1 MGGKLQEPAMT
12 LTPDLRVRIEHVL
25 QSNRVVLFMKGDP
38 GSPRCGFSA
47 KAVGILDALVPGYAS
62 VDVLADADIREGI
75 KEYGQWPTIPQLYV
89 DGELIGGSD
98 IIEQM
103 LNSGELHEV
112 LGVAAPDRT
121 PPTLHI
127 SDAAADAIRRAMQ
140 SSEPGV
146 GLHLAVDPR
155 FAAQFQ
161 LKPVTGQEIVAE
173 VAGIRVH
180 LDLASAPRAQGISI
194 DWVDDVRG
202 SGLAISNP
210 NAPPPVKS
218 ISVQELHDRI
228 VAGAIDVIDIRP
240 GAERSIAPFP
250 QPHEVLDEDS
260 MERLAAL
267 PKDLPLAFICHHGN
281 SSRQAAEH
289 FRSLGFHD
297 IYNVEGGIEAWAS
310 RIDPS
315 VPRY

>member
-1 MGGKLQEPAMT
+1 M
-12 LTPDLRVRIEHVL
+12 R
-25 QSNRVVLFMKGDP
+25 SNRAAD
-38 GSPRCGFSA
+38 
-47 KAVGILDALVPGYAS
+47 AVGILDALSPGYAS
-62 VDVLADADIREGI
+62 VDVLADPEIREGI

-89 DGELIGGSD
+89 GGELVGGSD

-121 PPTLHI
+121 PPTI
-127 SDAAADAIRRAMQ
+127 SISPAAAEAIRRALD
-140 SSEPGV
+140 SADPSL

-155 FAAQFQ
+155 FASQFQ

-173 VAGIRVH
+173 ASGIRVH
-180 LDLASAPRAQGISI
+180 LDLASAPRANGIAI
-194 DWVDDVRG
+194 DWVEDVRG

-218 ISVQELHDRI
+218 MSVQELHDRI
-228 VAGAIDVIDIRP
+228 VAGAIDVIDVRP
-240 GAERSIAPFP
+240 AQARAIAPFP

-260 MERLAAL
+260 HDRLAAL
-267 PKDLPLAFICHHGN
+267 PKDLPLAFLCHHGN

-289 FRSLGFHD
+289 FRGLGFHD
-297 IYNVEGGIEAWAS
+297 IYNVEGGIDAWAAEV
-310 RIDPS
+310 DPK

>member
-1 MGGKLQEPAMT
+1 MT
-12 LTPDLRVRIEHVL
+12 LTPDLRERIEQML

-38 GSPRCGFSA
+38 ASPRCGFSA
-47 KAVGILDALVPGYAS
+47 KAVGILDALTPGYAS
-62 VDVLADADIREGI
+62 VDVLADAEIREGI

-89 DGELIGGSD
+89 AGELIGGSD

-112 LGVAAPDRT
+112 LGVAGPDRT

-127 SDAAADAIRRAMQ
+127 SPAAAEAIRRAMDD
-140 SSEPGV
+140 SEPGI

-173 VAGIRVH
+173 AEGIRVH

-210 NAPPPVKS
+210 NAPPPVKPMT
-218 ISVQELHDRI
+218 VQELHDRI
-228 VAGAIDVIDIRP
+228 IAGAIDVIDIRS
-240 GAERSIAPFP
+240 AQERALAPFP
-250 QPHEVLDEDS
+250 QPHEVLDEGSHD
-260 MERLAAL
+260 RLAAL
-267 PKDLPLAFICHHGN
+267 PKDLPLAFLCHHGN

-289 FRSLGFHD
+289 FRGLGFHD
-297 IYNVEGGIEAWAS
+297 LHNVEGGIDAWAAA
-310 RIDPS
+310 IDPS

>member
-1 MGGKLQEPAMT
+1 MT
-12 LTPDLRVRIEHVL
+12 LTPDLRERIDQML

-38 GSPRCGFSA
+38 ASPRCGFSA
-47 KAVGILDALVPGYAS
+47 KAVGILDALSPGYAS
-62 VDVLADADIREGI
+62 VDVLADAEIREGI

-89 DGELIGGSD
+89 AGELIGGSD

-127 SDAAADAIRRAMQ
+127 SPAAAEAIRRAMDD
-140 SSEPGV
+140 SEPGI
-146 GLHLAVDPR
+146 GLHLSVDPR

-173 VAGIRVH
+173 AEGIRVH

-210 NAPPPVKS
+210 NAPPPVKPMT
-218 ISVQELHDRI
+218 VQELHDRI
-228 VAGAIDVIDIRP
+228 IAGAIDVIDIRS
-240 GAERSIAPFP
+240 AQERALAPFP

-260 MERLAAL
+260 HDRLAAL
-267 PKDLPLAFICHHGN
+267 PKDLPLAFLCHHGN

-289 FRSLGFHD
+289 FRGLGFHD
-297 IYNVEGGIEAWAS
+297 LHNVEGGIDAWAAA
-310 RIDPS
+310 IDPS

>member
-1 MGGKLQEPAMT
+1 MSLSPE
-12 LTPDLRVRIEHVL
+12 LRQRIESTL
-25 QSNRVVLFMKGDP
+25 SSNRVVLFMKGDP
-38 GSPRCGFSA
+38 SSPRCGFSA
-47 KAVGILDALVPGYAS
+47 KAVGILDAISPGYAS
-62 VDVLADADIREGI
+62 VDVLADPEIREGI

-89 DGELIGGSD
+89 GGELVGGSD

-121 PPTLHI
+121 PPTI
-127 SDAAADAIRRAMQ
+127 SISPAAAEAIRRALD
-140 SSEPGV
+140 SADPSL

-155 FAAQFQ
+155 FASQFQ

-173 VAGIRVH
+173 ASGIRVH
-180 LDLASAPRAQGISI
+180 LDLASAPRANGIAI
-194 DWVDDVRG
+194 DWVEDVRG

-218 ISVQELHDRI
+218 MSVQELHDRI
-228 VAGAIDVIDIRP
+228 VAGAIDVIDVRP
-240 GAERSIAPFP
+240 AQARAIAPFP
-250 QPHEVLDEDS
+250 QPHEVLDEDNHD
-260 MERLAAL
+260 RLAAL
-267 PKDLPLAFICHHGN
+267 PKDLPLAFLCHHGN

-289 FRSLGFHD
+289 FRGLGFHD
-297 IYNVEGGIEAWAS
+297 IYNVEGGIDAWAAEVDS
-310 RIDPS
+310 K

>member
-1 MGGKLQEPAMT
+1 MS
-12 LTPDLRVRIEHVL
+12 LTPDLRERITQVL

-62 VDVLADADIREGI
+62 VDVLADAEIREGI
-75 KEYGQWPTIPQLYV
+75 KEFGQWPTIPQLYV

-121 PPTLHI
+121 PPMLHI
-127 SDAAADAIRRAMQ
+127 SPAAAEAIRRAMDD
-140 SSEPGV
+140 SEPGV
-146 GLHLAVDPR
+146 GLHLSVDPR

-173 VAGIRVH
+173 AEGIRVH
-180 LDLASAPRAQGISI
+180 LDLASAPRANGISI

-218 ISVQELHDRI
+218 MTVQELHDRI
-228 VAGAIDVIDIRP
+228 IAGAIDVIDVRSAP
-240 GAERSIAPFP
+240 ERALAPFP
-250 QPHEVLDEDS
+250 QPHEALDEQS
-260 MERLAAL
+260 HERLAAL

-289 FRSLGFHD
+289 FRGLGFHD
-297 IYNVEGGIEAWAS
+297 LYNVEGGIEAWAAE
-310 RIDPS
+310 IDPS